1 MVRYNLKLKNG
12 DVINTITA
20 NSYEEAIEIFCFT
33 KKFER
38 DTLLKLYDV
47 EKEN

>member
-20 NSYEEAIEIFCFT
+20 NSYEEAIEIFFVLGFLESTC
-33 KKFER
+33 K
-38 DTLLKLYDV
+38 
-47 EKEN
+47 